1 MKKFFEKIFRLPLEG
16 KLSSKV
22 TDEVENTLNE
32 KHLIRQACLTP
43 SPRGEGSRRGF
54 TIVELVIA
62 LSVIVIVSGISIGVV
77 AVNNKTYGETI
88 DMIEATNIAEN
99 AIECF
104 RYAVNNP
111 DDIAGSQVIFDPA
124 FEKCFDPIK
133 RENGEINILKE
144 FKTFNGNT
152 NVDTYTVTD
161 GRITVV
167 IVLKDS
173 EDDDEIYESITI
185 TAHNNDGA
193 DDLFDGPVTYTVR

>member
-16 KLSSKV
+16 KLSPKV

-32 KHLIRQACLTP
+32 KHLIRQASLTP

-104 RYAVNNP
+104 RYAVNNQGEKTVQELFEGSFEKTFE
-111 DDIAGSQVIFDPA
+111 DDFEFPTPVTAGSD
-124 FEKCFDPIK
+124 
-133 RENGEINILKE
+133 L
-144 FKTFNGNT
+144 
-152 NVDTYTVTD
+152 TYTIVKGD
-161 GRITVV
+161 VTVV
-167 IVLKDS
+167 ISIINSYKTI
-173 EDDDEIYESITI
+173 EIH
-185 TAHNNDGA
+185 AHNSND
-193 DDLFDGPVTYTVR
+193 DNLFEDTVPYTVR

>member
-16 KLSSKV
+16 KLSPKV

-32 KHLIRQACLTP
+32 KHLIRQASLTP

-104 RYAVNNP
+104 RYAKNNSLT
-111 DDIAGSQVIFDPA
+111 DDEFIELLKGTGVTPVKDGDNEDSYLVIQNDL
-124 FEKCFDPIK
+124 EVKIV
-133 RENGEINILKE
+133 I
-144 FKTFNGNT
+144 TGNT
-152 NVDTYTVTD
+152 IAVSAKNSNDDNLFEDT
-161 GRITVV
+161 
-167 IVLKDS
+167 
-173 EDDDEIYESITI
+173 
-185 TAHNNDGA
+185 
-193 DDLFDGPVTYTVR
+193 VTYTVR

>member
-16 KLSSKV
+16 KLSPKV

-32 KHLIRQACLTP
+32 KHLIRQASLTP

>member
-1 MKKFFEKIFRLPLEG
+1 M
-16 KLSSKV
+16 

-32 KHLIRQACLTP
+32 KHLIRQASLTP

-104 RYAVNNP
+104 RYAVNNGG
-111 DDIAGSQVIFDPA
+111 DDVKATFENSLAKSININFDPNSDDDNNKTHPFVVPSEA
-124 FEKCFDPIK
+124 VD
-133 RENGEINILKE
+133 GVYTYNIS
-144 FKTFNGNT
+144 
-152 NVDTYTVTD
+152 D
-161 GRITVV
+161 GRV
-167 IVLKDS
+167 IVELKANFT
-173 EDDDEIYESITI
+173 EKKITI